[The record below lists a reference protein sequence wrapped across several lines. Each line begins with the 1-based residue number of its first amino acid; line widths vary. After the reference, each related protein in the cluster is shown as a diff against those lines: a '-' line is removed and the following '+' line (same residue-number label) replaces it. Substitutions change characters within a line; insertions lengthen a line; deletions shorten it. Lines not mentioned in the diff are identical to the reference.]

1 MRCRQRQLLGE
12 NIMSDIENKFK
23 VGDWVKLVKWDID
36 IAKYVTKGGKYE
48 VEGVSDN
55 CIRVNGNDWWLTFQ
69 RFELC
74 TSVEHTGG
82 SSSYYDID
90 VGGSEVRCLDI
101 IEKLQM
107 TFSEGNAFKA
117 IWRTAA
123 ARQGKKKAGNNAVYD
138 AEKVCFFGDRMLVAA
153 KGENV

>member
-1 MRCRQRQLLGE
+1 MRVLKDWYGAMG
-12 NIMSDIENKFK
+12 NITIGKAYDVEEDCSGIWFK
-23 VGDWVKLVKWDID
+23 DD
-36 IAKYVTKGGKYE
+36 
-48 VEGVSDN
+48 EGVLRS
-55 CIRVNGNDWWLTFQ
+55 GHLADWEEDTT
-69 RFELC
+69 E
-74 TSVEHTGG
+74 EHTGG

-90 VGGSEVRCLDI
+90 VRGSEVRCLDI

-138 AEKVCFFGDRMLVAA
+138 AEKVCFFGERMLVAA
-153 KGENV
+153 KGKKE